1 MDSHITV
8 TDRFSRL
15 LGECLNLVLVHGL
28 GESPWDDFMQAF
40 GRAASVVIQK
50 GWWLV

>member
-15 LGECLNLVLVHGL
+15 LGECLKLILVHGL
-28 GESPWDDFMQAF
+28 GESPWDFMQSF
-40 GRAASVVIQK
+40 GHAASVVMQK